1 MKKKIKVC
9 IVRSKYNETSQ
20 LLKTA
25 TQELKK
31 KKISYKV
38 IEVPGAFEIP
48 VVIARNI
55 NKFDGFIALGSIIR
69 GDTPNFDFISS
80 AITNGLIQLSILSKK
95 PIGNAVLT
103 CLNKKQAKLR
113 VKKGYEAAI
122 AVSEV
127 FNVK

>member
-1 MKKKIKVC
+1 MKKKIKIC
-9 IVRSKYNETSQ
+9 IVRSKYNQTAK
-20 LLKTA
+20 LLKSA
-25 TQELKK
+25 TKELVKR
-31 KKISYKV
+31 KISYK
-38 IEVPGAFEIP
+38 ILEVPGAFEIP
-48 VVIARNI
+48 VVISKNI